1 MSGISWSRSDFPE
14 DFRFGTATSSY
25 QIEGNAK
32 GGCGPSHWDA
42 FARDGGTLR
51 GEDGSVACDHLNRW
65 REDLDLV
72 SQAGFDGYRFS
83 VAWPRVQ
90 PAGSGQVN
98 REGLDFYD
106 ALVDGLLARNVEPHL
121 TLYHWDLPL
130 PLAEKGG
137 WTNRDTAKRFGDFTE
152 IVMDRI
158 GDRMASVA
166 TINEPWCVAWLSHFE
181 GHHAPGLTD
190 IGAAG
195 KAMHNILLAHAHGL
209 DAIRAHGDRP
219 AGIVLNFEAA
229 LPARANDKSETAA
242 DLYDGIYNRWF
253 LQALTTGTYPEA
265 VLEGLESHL
274 PQGWQDD
281 MAKIARPIDWL
292 GINYYTRSLVDRD
305 DTLPWPHL
313 KTSRGELER
322 TATDWEIYP
331 EGIHQFLTRIA
342 EQTGDLPLHVTENG
356 LATNERPDQSDDQR
370 IRYLDQHG
378 EQLLRAIADDVPLH
392 SYFIWSLLDNFEW
405 ALGYDMRFGLTHV
418 DFDTQARTPKASYGE
433 VRDALSR

>member
-1 MSGISWSRSDFPE
+1 MSGIGWSRSDFPAN
-14 DFRFGTATSSY
+14 FRFGTATSSY
-25 QIEGNAK
+25 QIEGNAA

-42 FARDGGTLR
+42 FAREGGTKR
-51 GEDGSVACDHLNRW
+51 GEDGSVACDHLHRW
-65 REDLDLV
+65 RDDIDLV
-72 SQAGFDGYRFS
+72 AQAGFDGYRLS

-90 PAGSGQVN
+90 PTGSGQVN
-98 REGLDFYD
+98 SEGLDFYD
-106 ALVDGLLARNVEPHL
+106 GLVDGLLARQIEPHL

-137 WTNRDTAKRFGDFTE
+137 WQNGDTAKRFGDFTA

-190 IGAAG
+190 ISAAG

-229 LPARANDKSETAA
+229 LPAHANSASEKAA

-253 LQALTTGTYPEA
+253 MQALTTGTYPDA
-265 VLEGLESHL
+265 VLEGLETHL
-274 PQGWQDD
+274 PDGWQQD
-281 MAKIARPIDWL
+281 MPKIARPIDWL
-292 GINYYTRSLVDRD
+292 GINYYTRSLLDHD

-322 TATDWEIYP
+322 TATDWEIYT
-331 EGIHQFLTRIA
+331 EGMHMFLTRIA
-342 EQTGDLPLHVTENG
+342 EQTCDLSLHVTQNG
-356 LATNERPDQSDDQR
+356 LATNEPVGTPDDQR

-378 EQLLRAIADDVPLH
+378 EQMLRAIADGVPVE
-392 SYFIWSLLDNFEW
+392 SYFVWSLLDNFEW
-405 ALGYDMRFGLTHV
+405 ALGYDMRFGLVHV
-418 DFDTQARTPKASYGE
+418 DFDAQARTPKASYGE
-433 VRDALSR
+433 VRDALAR